1 MSGSE
6 KISVLEPGM
15 LVQPNMDFWL
25 NYHWEYWSIKCKNAP
40 SGWTSD
46 DKFLLMQIMNEAHNG
61 LVLSD
66 VVYQTSVGAH
76 NDDRPK
82 YVGTW
87 NDPLRVRVVTI
98 LFGIREVVFTIN
110 DGFSKKISLSE
121 FDNAFKIVGNS
132 NK

>member
-25 NYHWEYWSIKCKNAP
+25 NYHWDYWSIKCKNAP

-66 VVYQTSVGAH
+66 VVYQTS
-76 NDDRPK
+76 
-82 YVGTW
+82 VGTW

-121 FDNAFKIVGNS
+121 FDNAFKIVGNF